1 MSSFSDDGH
10 QVTGTS
16 GGVTSVIIYNWDG
29 KLRVAQYNSKIISIK
44 YDPAGNR
51 IWKNSSEAGTHK
63 YNDIVGD
70 LPVILLELDTGDDS
84 VAKTYIYG
92 NSQIIAQY
100 DSDWRSENTNKY
112 FYQHDRLGS
121 VRQIIDASG
130 NVKNRYIYRP
140 FGEIYSD
147 SHDFEETISNPFKFA
162 GQYLDS
168 EINEY
173 YLRARQYDPYI
184 GRFTSRDPV
193 RGKFKEPRT
202 LHVYLYCLNDP
213 VNKLDPEG
221 RFFGLANLLISS
233 SMESQLRKMDL
244 KFHMDIFRKA
254 EAKIDAFSLMN
265 LQRGVMYDLMV
276 ESIESDLRS
285 TLQEAGIE
293 ALGLISPNL
302 SRLLSFV
309 MEVSDKSEVI
319 LNVLKGIKQW
329 DDFIGEQ
336 IPETIIE
343 ELLSN

>member
-1 MSSFSDDGH
+1 M
-10 QVTGTS
+10 
-16 GGVTSVIIYNWDG
+16 
-29 KLRVAQYNSKIISIK
+29 
-44 YDPAGNR
+44 
-51 IWKNSSEAGTHK
+51 
-63 YNDIVGD
+63 
-70 LPVILLELDTGDDS
+70 
-84 VAKTYIYG
+84 
-92 NSQIIAQY
+92 
-100 DSDWRSENTNKY
+100 
-112 FYQHDRLGS
+112 
-121 VRQIIDASG
+121 
-130 NVKNRYIYRP
+130 
-140 FGEIYSD
+140 
-147 SHDFEETISNPFKFA
+147 
-162 GQYLDS
+162 
-168 EINEY
+168 
-173 YLRARQYDPYI
+173 
-184 GRFTSRDPV
+184 
-193 RGKFKEPRT
+193 
-202 LHVYLYCLNDP
+202 
-213 VNKLDPEG
+213 NKLDPEG